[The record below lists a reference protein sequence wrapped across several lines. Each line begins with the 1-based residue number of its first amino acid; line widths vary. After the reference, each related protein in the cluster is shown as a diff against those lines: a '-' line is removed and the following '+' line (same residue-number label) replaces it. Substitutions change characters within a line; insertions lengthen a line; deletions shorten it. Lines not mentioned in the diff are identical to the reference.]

1 MGTSRKLYCGVI
13 LRKDHPHACGDKF
26 QLSAMTAIGKGSSP
40 RVWGQVAVFICP
52 VSFSGI
58 IPTRVGTSSHNGS
71 IGRSSKDHPHACGD
85 KPILTEKNTRL
96 AGSSPR
102 VWGQANWSDQR
113 LREIRIIPTRVG
125 TRLTASATTSA
136 DKDHPH
142 ACGDKIVDIN
152 AEVFQLG
159 SSPRVWGQGYGLRE
173 GSHLQ
178 RIIPTRVG
186 TSIFLLHEKYTN

>member
-1 MGTSRKLYCGVI
+1 
-13 LRKDHPHACGDKF
+13 
-26 QLSAMTAIGKGSSP
+26 MTAIGKGSSP

-186 TSIFLLHEKYTN
+186 TSASLHLAIAQL

>member
-1 MGTSRKLYCGVI
+1 MRAL
-13 LRKDHPHACGDKF
+13 
-26 QLSAMTAIGKGSSP
+26 GSSP

-142 ACGDKIVDIN
+142 ACGDKCDLWN
-152 AEVFQLG
+152 ADTVYQ
-159 SSPRVWGQGYGLRE
+159 
-173 GSHLQ
+173 
-178 RIIPTRVG
+178 IIPTRVG
-186 TSIFLLHEKYTN
+186 TSHSRFLSLQLRKDHPHACGDKSGRGTPSAYS

>member
-85 KPILTEKNTRL
+85 KKDFVAECKDGR
-96 AGSSPR
+96 GSSPR
-102 VWGQANWSDQR
+102 VWGQEKRPKTLCN
-113 LREIRIIPTRVG
+113 LP
-125 TRLTASATTSA
+125 
-136 DKDHPH
+136 
-142 ACGDKIVDIN
+142 
-152 AEVFQLG
+152 
-159 SSPRVWGQGYGLRE
+159 
-173 GSHLQ
+173 

-186 TSIFLLHEKYTN
+186 TSQLERPATAGDTDHPHACGDKVDCLCDDIGGQGSSPRVWGQDSGYQR

>member
-1 MGTSRKLYCGVI
+1 M
-13 LRKDHPHACGDKF
+13 
-26 QLSAMTAIGKGSSP
+26 
-40 RVWGQVAVFICP
+40 
-52 VSFSGI
+52 
-58 IPTRVGTSSHNGS
+58 
-71 IGRSSKDHPHACGD
+71 
-85 KPILTEKNTRL
+85 
-96 AGSSPR
+96 
-102 VWGQANWSDQR
+102 WGQADFDG
-113 LREIRIIPTRVG
+113 EKYTIGGIIPTRVG

-186 TSIFLLHEKYTN
+186 TSASLHLAIAQL